1 MTDLAFY
8 ILSGIALAGAL
19 AAVLHRQLVL
29 AALNLVLM
37 MLALAGI
44 FLLLSAPFLAAMQVI
59 VYSGAIMVLFIFSIM
74 LLNAPEDRSGD
85 AVSRSRKL
93 AAGLAGILFFFALA
107 RATLGQP
114 QLAAHLGWAENF
126 GTPANVS
133 GALLKMAIP
142 FEIVSLLLT
151 VAMLAAVVLAKRRLP
166 GADEDVAEF
175 AAASP
180 ADAVTNSGAD
190 AAVKTAGN
198 AP

>member
-8 ILSGIALAGAL
+8 ILAGIALAGAL

-44 FLLLSAPFLAAMQVI
+44 FLLLSAPFLAALQVI

-74 LLNAPEDRSGD
+74 LLNAPEDRSGE
-85 AVSRSRKL
+85 AVGRSRKF
-93 AAGLAGILFFFALA
+93 AAGLAGLLFFFALA

-126 GTPANVS
+126 GTPDKVS
-133 GALLKMAIP
+133 GALLNMAVP

-166 GADEDVAEF
+166 GADDDVAE
-175 AAASP
+175 AVTARP
-180 ADAVTNSGAD
+180 PDAVK
-190 AAVKTAGN
+190 KTAGS
-198 AP
+198 AS

>member
-44 FLLLSAPFLAAMQVI
+44 FLLLSAPFLAALQVI

-74 LLNAPEDRSGD
+74 LLNAPEDRSGE
-85 AVSRSRKL
+85 AVSKGRKF
-93 AAGLAGILFFFALA
+93 AAGLAGILFFFAIA

-114 QLAAHLGWAENF
+114 QLGEHLGWRPEF
-126 GTPANVS
+126 GTPDAVS
-133 GALLKMAIP
+133 GALLKMAMP
-142 FEIVSLLLT
+142 FEIVSVLLT

-166 GADEDVAEF
+166 GADEDVAE
-175 AAASP
+175 AVMAKPTDTMTKPTGPAS
-180 ADAVTNSGAD
+180 
-190 AAVKTAGN
+190 
-198 AP
+198 